1 MANCGCKPCKTEIP
15 KKTKTCK
22 PFSICVGNHSLIW
35 DGSCAS
41 IVKRKYQIP
50 NGTFT
55 SVTFEDGCIVG
66 VGQAPIPQ
74 YTPQACCDGD
84 TVEQVGGTQ
93 DLTRAKGVNNLV
105 TITNGA
111 ISVEPMW
118 DANGN
123 IKVEGNGTQDLT
135 RAKGVNNLVTITN
148 GAISVEPM
156 WDANSN
162 IKVEGNGTQD
172 KPWKPSVRISSKT
185 GNTLKMENDGLFAN
199 LFFKTT
205 DTVTVTGKGTSLEPY
220 RLDVKG
226 AEAKLAEINKEEVEG
241 NGFTIDKQGRIK
253 ADPDLSLVTNLEFD
267 IDAFTVMNAGTK
279 TLVVVDEQ
287 KLKTGS
293 SIKTGDGITGNGTTG
308 NELKLDLTEAVVDKM
323 LDVINNS
330 ATLTQKLKTILGV

>member
-15 KKTKTCK
+15 KKPKACK

-50 NGTFT
+50 NGTYT
-55 SVTFEDGCIVG
+55 SVTFENGCIVG

-74 YTPQACCDGD
+74 YTPQACCDGNGGD
-84 TVEQVGGTQ
+84 QVGGTQ
-93 DLTRAKGVNNLV
+93 ELTRAKGVNNLV

-118 DANGN
+118 DAKGN
-123 IKVEGNGTQDLT
+123 IRVDGNGTP
-135 RAKGVNNLVTITN
+135 
-148 GAISVEPM
+148 E
-156 WDANSN
+156 
-162 IKVEGNGTQD
+162 
-172 KPWKPSVRISSKT
+172 KPWKPSVRISAKT
-185 GNTLKMENDGLFAN
+185 GNTLKMENDGLFAH

-205 DTVTVTGKGTSLEPY
+205 DTVDVTGKGTSLEPY
-220 RLDVKG
+220 QLNVKG
-226 AEAKLAEINKEEVEG
+226 AEAKLAEINKEEVDG

-253 ADPDLSLVTNLEFD
+253 ADPDLAIVTNLEFD
-267 IDAFTVMNAGTK
+267 SSAFSVVNTGTK
-279 TLVVVDEQ
+279 TLVIVDEQ

-330 ATLTQKLKTILGV
+330 ATLKQKLKTILGV

>member
-15 KKTKTCK
+15 KKPKTCK

-35 DGSCAS
+35 DGYCTS

-50 NGTFT
+50 NGTYT
-55 SVTFEDGCIVG
+55 SVTFEDGCIIG

-74 YTPQACCDGD
+74 YTPQACCDGE

-123 IKVEGNGTQDLT
+123 IKVEGNGT
-135 RAKGVNNLVTITN
+135 
-148 GAISVEPM
+148 P
-156 WDANSN
+156 
-162 IKVEGNGTQD
+162 D
-172 KPWKPSVRISSKT
+172 KPWKPSVRISAKT

-220 RLDVKG
+220 QLDVKG

-253 ADPDLSLVTNLEFD
+253 ADPDLAIVTNLEFD
-267 IDAFTVMNAGTK
+267 SDAFTVMNAGTK

-330 ATLTQKLKTILGV
+330 ATLKQKLKTILGV

>member
-1 MANCGCKPCKTEIP
+1 MANCGCKPCKIEIP
-15 KKTKTCK
+15 KKPKTCK

-93 DLTRAKGVNNLV
+93 GLTRAKGVNNLV

-118 DANGN
+118 DANG
-123 IKVEGNGTQDLT
+123 
-135 RAKGVNNLVTITN
+135 
-148 GAISVEPM
+148 
-156 WDANSN
+156 N

>member
-93 DLTRAKGVNNLV
+93 G
-105 TITNGA
+105 
-111 ISVEPMW
+111 
-118 DANGN
+118 
-123 IKVEGNGTQDLT
+123 LT

-293 SIKTGDGITGNGTTG
+293 SIQTGDGITGNGTTG

>member
-15 KKTKTCK
+15 KKPKTCK

-55 SVTFEDGCIVG
+55 SVTFQDGCIVG

-123 IKVEGNGTQDLT
+123 IKVEGNGT
-135 RAKGVNNLVTITN
+135 
-148 GAISVEPM
+148 P
-156 WDANSN
+156 
-162 IKVEGNGTQD
+162 D

-199 LFFKTT
+199 LFFKATE
-205 DTVTVTGKGTSLEPY
+205 TVEVTGKGTSLEPY

-253 ADPDLSLVTNLEFD
+253 ADADLAIVTNLEFSS
-267 IDAFTVMNAGTK
+267 DAFTVMNAGAK

-330 ATLTQKLKTILGV
+330 VTLKQKLKTILGV

>member
-93 DLTRAKGVNNLV
+93 DLTRAKG
-105 TITNGA
+105 
-111 ISVEPMW
+111 
-118 DANGN
+118 
-123 IKVEGNGTQDLT
+123 GTQDLT

-330 ATLTQKLKTILGV
+330 ATLKQKLKTILGVQNEPDVSQLQGYVTEIG

>member
-118 DANGN
+118 DANG
-123 IKVEGNGTQDLT
+123 
-135 RAKGVNNLVTITN
+135 
-148 GAISVEPM
+148 
-156 WDANSN
+156 N

>member
-15 KKTKTCK
+15 KKPKMCK

-50 NGTFT
+50 NGTYT
-55 SVTFEDGCIVG
+55 SVTFENGCIVG

-74 YTPQACCDGD
+74 YTPQACCDGNGGD
-84 TVEQVGGTQ
+84 QVGGTQ
-93 DLTRAKGVNNLV
+93 ELTRAKGVNNLV

-118 DANGN
+118 DAKGN
-123 IKVEGNGTQDLT
+123 IRVDGNGTP
-135 RAKGVNNLVTITN
+135 
-148 GAISVEPM
+148 E
-156 WDANSN
+156 
-162 IKVEGNGTQD
+162 
-172 KPWKPSVRISSKT
+172 KPWKPSVRISAKT

-205 DTVTVTGKGTSLEPY
+205 DTVDVTGKGTSLEPY
-220 RLDVKG
+220 QLNVKG

-253 ADPDLSLVTNLEFD
+253 ADPDLAIVTNLEFD
-267 IDAFTVMNAGTK
+267 SSAFSVVNAGTK

-293 SIKTGDGITGNGTTG
+293 SIQTGDGITGNGTTG

-330 ATLTQKLKTILGV
+330 ATLKQKLKTILGV

>member
-15 KKTKTCK
+15 KKPKACK

-50 NGTFT
+50 NGTYT
-55 SVTFEDGCIVG
+55 SVTFENGCIVG

-74 YTPQACCDGD
+74 YTPQACCDGNGGD
-84 TVEQVGGTQ
+84 QVGGTQ
-93 DLTRAKGVNNLV
+93 ELTRAKGVNNLV

-118 DANGN
+118 DAKGN
-123 IKVEGNGTQDLT
+123 IRVDGNGTP
-135 RAKGVNNLVTITN
+135 
-148 GAISVEPM
+148 E
-156 WDANSN
+156 
-162 IKVEGNGTQD
+162 
-172 KPWKPSVRISSKT
+172 KPWKPSVRISAKT

-205 DTVTVTGKGTSLEPY
+205 DTVDVTGKGTSLEPY
-220 RLDVKG
+220 QLNVKG
-226 AEAKLAEINKEEVEG
+226 AEAKLAEINKEEVDG

-253 ADPDLSLVTNLEFD
+253 ADPDLAIVTNLEFD
-267 IDAFTVMNAGTK
+267 SSAFSVVNTGTK
-279 TLVVVDEQ
+279 TLVIVDEQ

-330 ATLTQKLKTILGV
+330 ATLKQKLKTILGV

>member
-41 IVKRKYQIP
+41 IVRRKYQIP

-93 DLTRAKGVNNLV
+93 G
-105 TITNGA
+105 
-111 ISVEPMW
+111 
-118 DANGN
+118 
-123 IKVEGNGTQDLT
+123 LT